1 MRFIH
6 VSADNNN
13 APVLNNLMNNNCV
26 AVQYYMDGCHY
37 CNLLKPHWAKMNSI
51 LKNQYQGDIIVARVN
66 ANAVSNVNN
75 STNISGY
82 PTIRYLENGNN
93 ISEFKKMTYL
103 NLVKYETIDQI
114 SVAKKIRELPYVDSE
129 RIGIWGWS
137 FGGHMATNCL
147 LKGND
152 IFSMGIAVAPVTNW
166 RFYDTIYTERFMR
179 TPQENP
185 DGYDLNSPINYADK
199 LKGKFLIIHGSA
211 DDNVHVQN
219 TMRMVEAL
227 IQNDKQFEWM
237 IYPDKNHGIYG
248 GNTTK
253 HLYTKMTNFIL
264 NNL

>member
-93 ISEFKKMTYL
+93 ISEFNDERNAENLIRWLSKHSKHKLQKRKHAKTKRHKKHMKGGSKHRKRTR
-103 NLVKYETIDQI
+103 NA
-114 SVAKKIRELPYVDSE
+114 SKKHKRHTK
-129 RIGIWGWS
+129 R
-137 FGGHMATNCL
+137 N
-147 LKGND
+147 
-152 IFSMGIAVAPVTNW
+152 
-166 RFYDTIYTERFMR
+166 
-179 TPQENP
+179 
-185 DGYDLNSPINYADK
+185 
-199 LKGKFLIIHGSA
+199 
-211 DDNVHVQN
+211 
-219 TMRMVEAL
+219 
-227 IQNDKQFEWM
+227 
-237 IYPDKNHGIYG
+237 KN
-248 GNTTK
+248 N
-253 HLYTKMTNFIL
+253 
-264 NNL
+264 